1 MIDTTGLGT
10 DLSEHA
16 TQQEARAEAER
27 LLGKFLEISETPWEY
42 EGVKRISV
50 TATVENSPMWVY
62 ASSLEWQGSWSPL
75 FVFCIGRRSSIE
87 YAQWMSRDDETLEPL
102 PPNVTFR
109 RIEAMAD
116 ALPHLHAFKEH

>member
-1 MIDTTGLGT
+1 VIDTTGLGT
-10 DLSEHA
+10 VLDEFP

-27 LLGKFLEISETPWEY
+27 LLGNYLEISEMPWEY
-42 EGVKRISV
+42 EGSKRISV

-62 ASSLEWQGSWSPL
+62 AAATQQSESWAPL

-116 ALPHLHAFKEH
+116 ALPHRIYP

>member
-10 DLSEHA
+10 VLGEYP

-27 LLGKFLEISETPWEY
+27 LLGDYLKISEAPWEY

-50 TATVENSPMWVY
+50 VATVENMPMWVY
-62 ASSLEWQGSWSPL
+62 AAATRQNGSWAPM

-116 ALPHLHAFKEH
+116 ALPHRIYPGVR